1 MRSGGAAGAALVLCL
16 AAATAG
22 PAAAAAQR
30 AAAAERAPARRS
42 HSLAAAAR
50 AGREGLAGRDAK
62 AEADAAAIRAALE
75 GWTADFNA
83 GRADRV
89 CDLFAPD
96 LQSRFRGAP
105 PRGFEALC
113 SNMKRALA
121 DPQHRY
127 ANRLELLEII
137 VSGDLAAVR
146 LIWHGTV
153 RDVATGQRPAR
164 RSPAST

>member
-1 MRSGGAAGAALVLCL
+1 MRSGWAAGAALILCL
-16 AAATAG
+16 AAAAATAG
-22 PAAAAAQR
+22 PAAAA
-30 AAAAERAPARRS
+30 
-42 HSLAAAAR
+42 
-50 AGREGLAGRDAK
+50 DAK

-153 RDVATGQRPAR
+153 RDVATGAETRTTEPGIDIFRRQPDGTWRIAR
-164 RSPAST
+164 FIAFAEED